1 MIEFWF
7 DFSSPYGYLASHQ
20 IDALATRHGR
30 DVEWRPFLL
39 GAVMKLTGAVPLVN
53 VALKGDYSRRDFERS
68 ARFHD
73 VPFKMPEKF
82 PTASRHTAAGFYAIE
97 DRERAKA
104 YARAVYH
111 NYFVEGRT
119 PDTRDAAADAATA
132 IRLDRDAFL
141 ARLAEGNARLDAV
154 TEEAKARGI
163 FGSPFFVVEGELF
176 WGVDRLPM
184 LERWIDRGRF

>member
-82 PTASRHTAAGFYAIE
+82 PTASRHT
-97 DRERAKA
+97 
-104 YARAVYH
+104 
-111 NYFVEGRT
+111 EGRT